1 MGEKKERLIH
11 GRAPLRIND
20 IGGWTDTW
28 FAGRGRVL
36 NLAVGPPVEIQIK
49 ARKEPAKNKKRVTLI
64 AENYGER
71 FSFDPENPSSS
82 PHPLLQQAVSL
93 AGVPEGLSLEVSLF
107 SPVPPGIS
115 VGTSAAVTV
124 AVIGALSYLKGE
136 ILPPKKLASL
146 AQKVET
152 ERLKQQCGIQDQ
164 LCAAFGGPLFIQME
178 KYPQSRVKKLWLH
191 PDIQA
196 ELNRRLAL
204 IYLGRPHLSTSLH
217 ETIIRRL
224 ERKEA
229 SFRPLRQ
236 MARLVEEARE
246 ALVKGDLEAYG
257 KIMVENNEWQRRLGA
272 DLIPAEADEVIS
284 VAKQYRASGWK
295 VNGAGG
301 PGGSLTI
308 LGAADDSLRRQM
320 LSAIKKLGRGITP
333 LPIYLSTEGFLAWET
348 S

>member
-1 MGEKKERLIH
+1 MGEKSQRLIH

-49 ARKEPAKNKKRVTLI
+49 ARREPARVKKRVTLI

-93 AGVPEGLSLEVSLF
+93 AGVPEGLSVEISLF

-115 VGTSAAVTV
+115 VGTSASVTV
-124 AVIGALSYLKGE
+124 ALIGSLSKLKGE
-136 ILPPKKLASL
+136 SLPPKKLASL

-191 PDIQA
+191 PKVA
-196 ELNRRLAL
+196 SELSRRLAL

-224 ERKEA
+224 EKKEA
-229 SFRPLRQ
+229 SFKPLRK
-236 MARLVEEARE
+236 MASLAEEASK
-246 ALVKGDLEAYG
+246 ALVSGDLETYG
-257 KIMVENNEWQRRLGA
+257 KIMVENNEWQRRLGS
-272 DLIPAEADEVIS
+272 DLIPAEADRVIAI
-284 VAKQYRASGWK
+284 VKKFQASGWK

-308 LGAADDSLRRQM
+308 LGSADDCLRRQM
-320 LSAIKKLGRGITP
+320 LMAIQNLGGGVIP
-333 LPIYLSTEGFLAWET
+333 LPVYLSQEGFQAWEVA
-348 S
+348 